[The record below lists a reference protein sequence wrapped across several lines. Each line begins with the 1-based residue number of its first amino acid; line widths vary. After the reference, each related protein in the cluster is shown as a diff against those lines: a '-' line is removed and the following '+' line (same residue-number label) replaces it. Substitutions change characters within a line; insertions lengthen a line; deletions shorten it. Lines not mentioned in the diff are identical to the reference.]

1 MEIQKQHFEI
11 NKADLTSECVK
22 QPSLYQFYAEQA
34 SDLKQELDKL
44 KLKLTQQRAEAELN
58 LRMNPPAGIKLTE
71 AVVTAYL
78 DNNADLN
85 TLEAEIVDKAHDVRT
100 MESAVTAMEQK
111 RSMLNTLANL
121 ANNHSYNMEAPIG
134 GKDSLEYVEQQLNA
148 SLKI

>member
-1 MEIQKQHFEI
+1 MEIEKKHFEI

-22 QPSLYQFYAEQA
+22 QPSLYQFYAEQS
-34 SDLKQELDKL
+34 SDMKQELDKVKL
-44 KLKLTQQRAEAELN
+44 KLKQQRAEAELA

-85 TLEAEIVDKAHDVRT
+85 TLEAEIIDKTHDVRT
-100 MESAVTAMEQK
+100 LDSAVSAMEQK

-134 GKDSLEYVEQQLNA
+134 GKDSLEYVEEQLTRN
-148 SLKI
+148 LKI